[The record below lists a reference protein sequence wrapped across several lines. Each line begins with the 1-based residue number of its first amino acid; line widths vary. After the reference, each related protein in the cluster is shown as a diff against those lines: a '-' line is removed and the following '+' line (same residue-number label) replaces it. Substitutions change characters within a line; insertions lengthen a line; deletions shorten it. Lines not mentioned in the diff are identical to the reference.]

1 MKDFLLIF
9 SNVFLTVIGHLMLKH
24 GMTKV
29 GRVSS
34 ISTLPATI
42 YRAFSNPFVLLG
54 LAVFVGTSMLWLI
67 VLSRVK
73 LSLAYPLLSMSY
85 VLAIFLS
92 WLLLKEHIP
101 WMRILGA
108 FVIISGVCL
117 VSITAFNVT
126 GAVTDAYGKPA
137 AGAKVTVKNTIKG
150 KMESTVTDADGKYR
164 FAFWDFLGSGTSQ
177 DDEIEVSVEADGN
190 RLARIKHLITKEE
203 MNRSSIEV
211 GVRLTK

>member
-1 MKDFLLIF
+1 
-9 SNVFLTVIGHLMLKH
+9 MLKY

-42 YRAFSNPFVLLG
+42 YRAFSNPFVLIG
-54 LAVFVGTSMLWLI
+54 LAVFVGTSMLWLV

-73 LSLAYPLLSMSY
+73 LSLAYPMLSMSY
-85 VLAIFLS
+85 VLAMTLS

-101 WMRILGA
+101 LIRILGA

-117 VSITAFNVT
+117 VSITTFNVT

-137 AGAKVTVKNTIKG
+137 DGVRVIVKNAIKG
-150 KMESTVTDADGKYR
+150 KMDSTVTDEYGRYR

-177 DDEIEVSVEADGN
+177 DDEIEVSVEEGGN
-190 RLARIKHLITKEE
+190 CLAKIKHSITKEE

-211 GVRLTK
+211 GVKLPK

>member
-9 SNVFLTVIGHLMLKH
+9 SNVFFTVIGHLMLKY

-34 ISTLPATI
+34 ISSLPATI
-42 YRAFSNPFVLLG
+42 YRSFSNPFVLLG

-73 LSLAYPLLSMSY
+73 LSLAYPMLSMSY
-85 VLAIFLS
+85 VLAILLS

-101 WMRILGA
+101 WIRILGA

-117 VSITAFNVT
+117 VSITTFNVK

-137 AGAKVTVKNTIKG
+137 AGVKVIVKNTMKG
-150 KMESTVTDADGKYR
+150 KMDNAVTDEYGKYR
-164 FAFWDFLGSGTSQ
+164 SSFWDFLGSGTSQ
-177 DDEIEVSVEADGN
+177 DDEIEVSVEEDGN
-190 RLARIKHLITKEE
+190 CLATIKHPITKEE

-211 GVRLTK
+211 GVRLPE